1 MLPTYAFQRRRFWL
15 ESSSGGGGAEGL
27 GLGAFGHGLLGAA
40 VTVAGTDTTVLTG
53 RVARSSHGWLT
64 GHEVRGRVLVPG
76 AALVEMALRAGD
88 ETGCPVL
95 EEFTLE
101 APLELPGTSGLQLQ
115 LTVEP
120 FEADGSGLRTVA
132 VHARPDD
139 DPTRPYARCAAGRLA
154 PQRDQGAEDWQG
166 AWPPPGTQP
175 VDLARVYEE
184 LAERGYA
191 YGSGFQG
198 LTGLWRGGDGH
209 VRYAEV
215 TLPQEHT
222 GGHGPDAFG
231 LHPALL
237 DAALHTL
244 LVDSDNTDIRV
255 PFAWTS
261 VSLYATGATHLRV
274 KAVQTGP
281 DMAEITLYDGEGGL
295 VAEIGELT
303 LRTLSPAEAQAD
315 AP

>member
-1 MLPTYAFQRRRFWL
+1 M
-15 ESSSGGGGAEGL
+15 
-27 GLGAFGHGLLGAA
+27 
-40 VTVAGTDTTVLTG
+40 
-53 RVARSSHGWLT
+53 
-64 GHEVRGRVLVPG
+64 
-76 AALVEMALRAGD
+76 
-88 ETGCPVL
+88 
-95 EEFTLE
+95 
-101 APLELPGTSGLQLQ
+101 
-115 LTVEP
+115 
-120 FEADGSGLRTVA
+120 
-132 VHARPDD
+132 
-139 DPTRPYARCAAGRLA
+139 
-154 PQRDQGAEDWQG
+154 
-166 AWPPPGTQP
+166 
-175 VDLARVYEE
+175 YEE

-295 VAEIGELT
+295 VAKIGELT

-315 AP
+315 APAVTDHLYTVRWTPQPLDTSPADLTRWAILGTPALPAGARHYPDLPALLDDPDHQPEAVLYAPPSATPVRQAVHTLLT